1 MKLKKLK
8 SNVTELTFKNHYDDC
23 DVTLLFSYD
32 TPVAGYDIKTA
43 SKKLVYLNNLS
54 SKKRN
59 DWRIKKK
66 WDIAQ
71 FHFKNNLVYRKKV
84 GKNFPKS
91 WNALPIMHKNDYQK
105 KIDYLISN
113 GFDKTNVYLA
123 NTSGSSGHPF
133 HFAKDKKAHAL
144 SWAFIFSRYN
154 ELGISYKDLEARF
167 YGIPLE
173 QKVYYYEK

>member
-1 MKLKKLK
+1 MQI
-8 SNVTELTFKNHYDDC
+8 
-23 DVTLLFSYD
+23 
-32 TPVAGYDIKTA
+32 AGYDIKTA

-144 SWAFIFSRYN
+144 SWAFIFSRYLPFN
-154 ELGISYKDLEARF
+154 KVLTFFFLPISKRMPFISLISVF
-167 YGIPLE
+167 FPFF
-173 QKVYYYEK
+173 KS